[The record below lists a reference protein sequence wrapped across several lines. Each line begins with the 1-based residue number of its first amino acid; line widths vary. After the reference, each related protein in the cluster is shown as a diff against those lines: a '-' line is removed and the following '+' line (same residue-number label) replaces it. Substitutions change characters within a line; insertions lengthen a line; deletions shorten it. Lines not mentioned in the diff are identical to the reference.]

1 MLDYLKKLS
10 KKLQKSFEK
19 QLTNKMRYDMI
30 SRLLRNG
37 ATDVA
42 ERNIDNCIKQYKV

>member
-1 MLDYLKKLS
+1 
-10 KKLQKSFEK
+10 
-19 QLTNKMRYDMI
+19 MRYDMI